1 MLQQLVPLTPVG
13 IVLFTAFV
21 LLMLEVFS
29 SGEDR
34 RWAAMLSVV
43 GLGFAL
49 IATASLFGEP
59 ARNIFGT
66 PSRPVGPIVVDA
78 FAAFAWG
85 LFLVGGL
92 ITALLSPAYL
102 RHSGCNHAEY
112 YALMLFAVVGMMIM
126 AASADLFTLFLGIET
141 MSVAVYVMTGLRRND
156 VRATEAALKYFL
168 MGAFAT
174 GFLLFGIA
182 MVYGD
187 TGSVALTDIAAA
199 AKPGI
204 GTQPI
209 LALGVVLFLI
219 GMGFK
224 IAAVPF
230 HLWAPDVYEGA
241 PTPVTGFMAVGV
253 KAAAFAGLLRA
264 VVVGFGTD
272 TSGETVV
279 PFLTVLAYL
288 TIIVGNVLAVVQRN
302 VKRMLAYS
310 SISHAGYAMIGVV
323 AAAKGE
329 ASAGPAVLYYLLA
342 YTFTTLGAF
351 GVLTFLERKDSG
363 AEAERFGA
371 FAGVGF
377 RHPALGVAM
386 TLFMVALAGMPP
398 TGGFFGKLYVFSAAM
413 KAGEGGLV
421 VAGIVGSIIS
431 VYYYLRVIVAF
442 YMRDVPD
449 PGPLP
454 TATRSRGLTL
464 GLVMASVAVLYL
476 GVFPSRWID
485 LGKLAVRSLT
495 GS

>member
-13 IVLFTAFV
+13 IILATGLI

-29 SGEDR
+29 TGEDR
-34 RWAAMLSVV
+34 RWAAVLSVV
-43 GLGFAL
+43 GLVLAL
-49 IATASLFGEP
+49 IATFGLFGEP
-59 ARNIFGT
+59 
-66 PSRPVGPIVVDA
+66 SRTLFSTAQRTAGPIVVDA
-78 FAAFAWG
+78 FAAFSWSM
-85 LFLVGGL
+85 L
-92 ITALLSPAYL
+92 IISGIVTALVSPAYL
-102 RHSGCNHAEY
+102 KNAGCSFGEY
-112 YALMLFAVVGMMIM
+112 YALILFAIVGMMVM
-126 AASADLFTLFLGIET
+126 AAAGDLFTTFLGIEV
-141 MSVAVYVMTGLRRND
+141 MSVAVYVLTGLRRND
-156 VRATEAALKYFL
+156 LRATEAALKYFL

-182 MVYGD
+182 MIFGD
-187 TGSVALTDIAAA
+187 LGSVALRDIAAA
-199 AKPGI
+199 ATGGI
-204 GTQPI
+204 AGRPI
-209 LALGVVLFLI
+209 FALGVVLFLI
-219 GMGFK
+219 GMAFK

-241 PTPVTGFMAVGV
+241 PTPVTGFMAVAV
-253 KAAAFAGLLRA
+253 KAAAFVALLRV
-264 VVVGFGTD
+264 VVVGFGAD
-272 TSGETVV
+272 KAGETVV
-279 PFLTVLAYL
+279 PFLSALAYL

-310 SISHAGYAMIGVV
+310 SVSHAGYAMIGVV

-329 ASAGPAVLYYLLA
+329 ASAGAAVLFYLLA

-351 GVLTFLERKDSG
+351 AVLTFLERKEGG

-386 TLFMVALAGMPP
+386 TLFMIALAGMPP
-398 TGGFFGKLYVFSAAM
+398 TGGFFGKLYVFSAALA
-413 KAGEGGLV
+413 AGERGLV
-421 VAGIVGSIIS
+421 IAGIIGSIIS

-454 TATRSRGLTL
+454 TATRSRSLTL
-464 GLVMASVAVLYL
+464 GLVVASFAVVYL
-476 GVFPSRWID
+476 GVFPNRWID